1 MKTRFALA
9 LAGAVLLTSGTAF
22 AQGSAVIIKQRA
34 RDLRDQNNAEQGVPS
49 PAPPVRSAAP
59 GAAPAAAAP
68 ARPLTPQQQVLV
80 RLRADLIAIKPEAP
94 ASPAMKRQLAKD
106 LIAAAQ
112 GPNKPSQIA
121 ANKLAESLGSAL
133 SEKLLS
139 ATTRDRLLR
148 DVNTVLNPE
157 KIAQARLT
165 DSTGDIQAIFENNGL
180 DRKQAVAIASDAKAL
195 ALEIQKAAAK

>member
-1 MKTRFALA
+1 MNPLPLRRSLPI
-9 LAGAVLLTSGTAF
+9 LLLLTSMAP
-22 AQGSAVIIKQRA
+22 ACNGSAPLVCTE
-34 RDLRDQNNAEQGVPS
+34 AEHCERISISGPT
-49 PAPPVRSAAP
+49 
-59 GAAPAAAAP
+59 AAAP
-68 ARPLTPQQQVLV
+68 ARPLTPQQQVLA

-94 ASPAMKRQLAKD
+94 ASLAMKQQLARD

-121 ANKLAESLGSAL
+121 ANKLAEGLSSAL

-139 ATTRDRLLR
+139 GATRDRLLQ
-148 DVNTVLNPE
+148 DVNAVLNPQ
-157 KIAQARLT
+157 KIAQSQLT
-165 DSTGDIQAIFENNGL
+165 DIAGDIQAIFQNNNL